1 MMEEGRMRGEGKTD
15 SVFPRLPL
23 GMHTSNSGPESW
35 GNKFLPSTR
44 VCN

>member
-15 SVFPRLPL
+15 SLFPRLPL
-23 GMHTSNSGPESW
+23 GMHTSNSGPVL